1 MQDLQNISQSP
12 IVYQPLKLSKVLKDR
27 SSKGKPLKALEVSTG
42 LE

>member
-27 SSKGKPLKALEVSTG
+27 SYEAKSFKALEVSTG